1 MLRRTTTRLF
11 IAAAAVIV
19 AEAAPAPTSFRTY
32 CLACHGKAAMGG
44 INLEQLTA
52 KASFGEDFQRW
63 EKVATA
69 LESKHMPPPQ
79 MKQPAEAERAAAVA
93 WIRGGLKSFAL
104 ANAGDPGKVTVRR
117 LTSGEYG
124 YTIRDLTGIDFRA
137 DQDFVADEVGGEGFT
152 NFGDVQFLQDSSFE
166 RYLAAAKWVAD
177 RAVIG
182 AGPLLFY
189 QDPGRTGMELS
200 AIRRIYDIYERHG
213 FRASSGE
220 GGRPFG
226 LERYSKALYAVWRY
240 RHRAALGEPRIT
252 MAELAAREGL
262 LPPFVEH
269 IGSVLGQSNAPFPTS
284 EVIARFGRLPAPPV
298 EESAVRAGCDQVRDF
313 LVDWSRWLLGAGEQ
327 AAGGLGDERA
337 LILTEETIESAPRQ
351 KMAFNV
357 IRRDREAK
365 KTIRVYLT
373 LGSANPGSKDRPYVI
388 WRNGTIRMFGKDRKL
403 LGEQPLRSALTEES
417 TRQLGFGK
425 TPDGRELPPGDFTTR
440 ENASFDVVPPDAQG
454 AFRLQI
460 EPELGP
466 GENNDAVIRC
476 TISDQPELNKG
487 RPFSALLAK
496 TDSPAYRAWKDGVLA
511 FAADLPLSSHSEAN
525 PADKDPIPAPFDNTY
540 NQPERDSFHVKVKY
554 YRNDRFLTEKMLD
567 APMRLQLEQAWSDL
581 LASFDYHHS
590 FLQFVD
596 SKFGLDL
603 KGKSIG
609 KITAAEIASM
619 PAEPRKYV
627 SALKTEFDAVQRS
640 QAAGQAGHL
649 GDCLRFAEQAW
660 RRPLSVSEKAGLK
673 AFYEKQRTTLKLDHS
688 AALRAVVARILVAPA
703 FLYKFEQPG
712 VSSNG
717 VKPLSSGEI
726 ASRLSYFLW
735 SSPPDAELRRAAAAG
750 ELSQR
755 AGLERQTRRM
765 LADSKARR
773 FATEFFGQWL
783 GFYRFDQFRGIDT
796 TRFPEFTAEV
806 KGAMYDEAVSFFEH
820 IVRRDRPVGEML
832 TADYTFVNEDL
843 AKFYGVKQDL
853 KSGGSAVMLPAASQ
867 YGRGGALR
875 LGAVHAAT
883 SAPLRTSPVKRGDW
897 VLRRI
902 LGTPTPPPPAD
913 AGSIPADEK
922 NFGGLSLRERLES
935 HKRNAT
941 CAGCHNR
948 IDPLGFPFERYD
960 AIGRVREKYPDGK
973 PVDDSSIALDKT
985 SIQGVDGLLAYLQKQ
1000 DRQVMKNLSQK
1011 LLGYALG
1018 RTVLASDQPLIDRM
1032 AGLGPQATITQ
1043 LAAEIVSSRQFLNR
1057 RAGGVVSTKTG
1068 AAD

>member
-1 MLRRTTTRLF
+1 MF
-11 IAAAAVIV
+11 AAAAAIT
-19 AEAAPAPTSFRTY
+19 AAGAPAPTTFRTY
-32 CLACHGKAAMGG
+32 CAACHGKAAMAG
-44 INLEQLTA
+44 INLELLTA
-52 KASFGEDFQRW
+52 RANFGEDFQRW
-63 EKVATA
+63 EKVADA
-69 LESKHMPPPQ
+69 LESRHMPPPQ
-79 MKQPAEAERAAAVA
+79 MKQPAEAERSAAVA
-93 WIRGGLKSFAL
+93 WIRSELKNFAL
-104 ANAGDPGKVTVRR
+104 ANDGDPGKVTVRR
-117 LTSGEYG
+117 LTSGEYA
-124 YTIRDLTGIDFRA
+124 YTIKDLTGLDFRA
-137 DQDFVADEVGGEGFT
+137 DQDFVTDEVGGEGFT

-166 RYLAAAKWVAD
+166 RYLSTAKWVAD

-200 AIRRIYDIYERHG
+200 AVRRIYDIYEQHG

-226 LERYSKALYAVWRY
+226 LDRYSKALYAAWRY
-240 RHRAALGEPRIT
+240 QHRAALGEPRISL
-252 MAELAAREGL
+252 AELAAREGL

-269 IGSVLGQSNAPFPTS
+269 ISGVLGQSNSPFPTS
-284 EVIARFGRLPAPPV
+284 EVIARFHKLPAPPA
-298 EESAVRAGCDQVRDF
+298 EEAAVRARCDQVRDF

-337 LILTEETIESAPRQ
+337 LILTEETIQAAATQ

-373 LGSANPGSKDRPYVI
+373 LGSANPGAKDRPYVI
-388 WRNGTIRMFGKDRKL
+388 WRNGTIRLFGKDRKL

-417 TRQLGFGK
+417 IRQLGFGR
-425 TPDGRELPPGDFTTR
+425 TPDGRELPPGDFTTSG
-440 ENASFDVVPPDAQG
+440 NASFDVVPPDAQG
-454 AFRLQI
+454 SFRLQI
-460 EPELGP
+460 QPELGP

-476 TISDQPELNKG
+476 TISDRPELNKG
-487 RPFSALLAK
+487 RPFSALLAR

-554 YRNDRFLTEKMLD
+554 YRNDRFLSEKMLD
-567 APMRLQLEQAWSDL
+567 APTRRQLEQAWSDL
-581 LASFDYHHS
+581 LASFDYHNS

-596 SKFGLDL
+596 SKFGLNL
-603 KGKSIG
+603 KGRPISKL
-609 KITAAEIASM
+609 TAAEIAAM
-619 PAEPRKYV
+619 PSEPRKYV
-627 SALKTEFDAVQRS
+627 VALKTEHDAVRRS
-640 QAAGQAGHL
+640 QAAGQSGHL
-649 GDCLRFAEQAW
+649 DDCLSFAAQAW
-660 RRPLSVSEKAGLK
+660 RRPLTAAEKAGLK
-673 AFYEKQRTTLKLDHS
+673 GFYGKQRATLKLDH
-688 AALRAVVARILVAPA
+688 AAAIRALVARILVAPA
-703 FLYKFEQPG
+703 FLYKFEQPA

-717 VKPLSSGEI
+717 VKPLSGGEI
-726 ASRLSYFLW
+726 ASRLSFFLW
-735 SSPPDAELRRAAAAG
+735 SSPPDAELRRAASAG

-755 AGLERQTRRM
+755 EGLERQVRRM
-765 LADSKARR
+765 LAGDKARR

-806 KGAMYDEAVSFFEH
+806 KAAMYDEAVSFFEH
-820 IVRRDRPVGEML
+820 IVKRDRPVGEMF
-832 TADYTFVNEDL
+832 TADYTFVNKDL
-843 AKFYGVKQDL
+843 AKFYGINQEL
-853 KSGGSAVMLPAASQ
+853 KPGAATVMLPGASQ
-867 YGRGGALR
+867 FGRGGMLR

-897 VLRRI
+897 VLRRVI
-902 LGTPTPPPPAD
+902 GTPTPPPPAD

-935 HKRNAT
+935 HKRNSS

-973 PVDDSSIALDKT
+973 PVDDSSVALDKT
-985 SIQGVDGLLAYLQKQ
+985 PIHGVDGLLSYLRTQ
-1000 DRQVMKNLSQK
+1000 DRQVMKNLSRK

-1018 RTVLASDQPLIDRM
+1018 RTVVASDQPLIDRM
-1032 AGLGPQATITQ
+1032 VALGSGATFTQ

-1057 RAGGVVSTKTG
+1057 RESGLIPSKTG